1 MSQDIKKVL
10 SEIAQENNI
19 KLNLNN
25 LDANLKEL
33 GIDSLKTMD
42 LIFKVE
48 KRLNIMIPDE
58 KLIKIKNLN
67 DLINILEELT
77 K

>member
-1 MSQDIKKVL
+1 MSQDIKKIL
-10 SEIAQENNI
+10 NEIAQENKI
-19 KLNLNN
+19 KINLDN
-25 LDANLKEL
+25 LDANLKDL

-48 KRLNIMIPDE
+48 NKLNVMIPDE
-58 KLIKIKNLN
+58 ELIKIKNLR
-67 DLINILEELT
+67 DLINILETLV

>member
-1 MSQDIKKVL
+1 MSQDIKKIL
-10 SEIAQENNI
+10 NEIAQENKI
-19 KLNLNN
+19 KINLDN
-25 LDANLKEL
+25 LDANLKDL

-48 KRLNIMIPDE
+48 NKLNIMIPDE
-58 KLIKIKNLN
+58 ELIKIKNLR
-67 DLINILEELT
+67 DLINILETLV